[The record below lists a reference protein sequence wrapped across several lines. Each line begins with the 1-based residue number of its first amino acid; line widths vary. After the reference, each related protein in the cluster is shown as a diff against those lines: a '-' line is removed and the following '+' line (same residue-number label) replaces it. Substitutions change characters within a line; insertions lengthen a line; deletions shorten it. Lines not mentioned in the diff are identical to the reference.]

1 MYTTTI
7 IDACLAY
14 SIRQALANPKTSQ
27 ELTDFVKDIVHTET
41 AALRH
46 TLQMQRDEIS
56 RLQRERMD
64 TINAHAAEVQALH
77 SEYTLK
83 LKHCM

>member
-1 MYTTTI
+1 MCCMYTTAI

-46 TLQMQRDEIS
+46 TLQMQHDEIS

-64 TINAHAAEVQALH
+64 HMEVQAEARRMKD
-77 SEYTLK
+77 SG
-83 LKHCM
+83 

>member
-1 MYTTTI
+1 
-7 IDACLAY
+7 
-14 SIRQALANPKTSQ
+14 
-27 ELTDFVKDIVHTET
+27 
-41 AALRH
+41 
-46 TLQMQRDEIS
+46 MQRDEIS

-83 LKHCM
+83 LKHAVCMQ